1 MGKEDTST
9 VQSVPLARLVPHP
22 DNPNRMGK
30 QKLSKLVRNIEL
42 TGRYEPLIV
51 RPWPRK
57 EGYFQII
64 SGHNRARALEKL
76 GHKTAEV
83 IVWDVDDYQA
93 GILLGTL
100 NRLCGSD
107 VLSAKISLLKS
118 LKERLDASEMSKLL
132 PQSAGQIERLTALQ
146 MPSQPAPPKAMPQ
159 PMVLFVSAEQQKAIE
174 RAMSLAPGDPDA
186 RTNAAKKAAA
196 LTRIA
201 EAFAEHIDSPR
212 TGSSNSQRY
221 I

>member
-1 MGKEDTST
+1 MSKNHTST

-30 QKLSKLVRNIEL
+30 QKFARLVSNIEL

-51 RPWPRK
+51 RPCPK
-57 EGYFQII
+57 KKGHFQII

-76 GHKTAEV
+76 GYDTAEV
-83 IVWDVDDYQA
+83 IVWEVDDYQA
-93 GILLGTL
+93 GILLCTL

-107 VLSAKISLLKS
+107 VLSTKITLLQS
-118 LKERLDASEMSKLL
+118 LKKRLDPDELAKLL
-132 PQSAGQIERLTALQ
+132 PQSAGQIERLTGLRL
-146 MPSQPAPPKAMPQ
+146 PKQPPPATAMPQ

-174 RAMSLAPGDPDA
+174 RAMSLAPADPDA
-186 RTNAAKKAAA
+186 RTKAAKKAAA

-201 EAFAEHIDSPR
+201 EAFVEHNESPRAGSNDRSEHI
-212 TGSSNSQRY
+212 
-221 I
+221 